1 MTGGISIEPLYS
13 GLHACDGS
21 DPRRTRED
29 CNRIRDDGEETMSY
43 YVVTEDEI
51 SRRLTNKDQVI
62 IELLTLLDRIDAD
75 LQTRVVDSPGDWPY
89 VLYG

>member
-1 MTGGISIEPLYS
+1 
-13 GLHACDGS
+13 
-21 DPRRTRED
+21 
-29 CNRIRDDGEETMSY
+29 MSY

-62 IELLTLLDRIDAD
+62 IELLKLLDRIDAD
-75 LQTRVVDSPGDWPY
+75 LQTRVVDSPGDWPD